1 MVVCILYT
9 KTHKKELSMS
19 DKLQKLLSEKD
30 RKMNAEELAFLAAS
44 FRETMFSTLHARGTG
59 TGAVPAALQSL
70 SQLYTSTD
78 STSRLTTQIG
88 KTETA
93 SSSQRAMQA

>member
-1 MVVCILYT
+1 MYT

-59 TGAVPAALQSL
+59 HWGGSSSAAELVTALYFNRKRIAYYNTGYSIGAVWFCH
-70 SQLYTSTD
+70 
-78 STSRLTTQIG
+78 
-88 KTETA
+88 
-93 SSSQRAMQA
+93 